1 MAVLGIDFGTSY
13 TFIVKIDGDKRTP
26 YGGLRFY
33 EGNFAIEKF
42 LKSTPGIKTKI
53 GWNGDSWKVGREAD
67 GINESN
73 VCDDLKTK
81 IRQMTKYMLGSDNY
95 KQLTPEAYTDEWY
108 QSANQDDR
116 KQAEDCGKTFI
127 IGGRETYYSAVELA
141 KIFFEEILKDDY
153 GGTLKGIFDDIDCI
167 VCGAPGIAMKQQC
180 ETGEES
186 VITDSLTY
194 KSILTEYILKPIIK
208 KTGKDNIKCIP
219 IDEPVL
225 AAVAFYDRKL
235 YEGDINTTILVV
247 DCGGGTTDYALI
259 EYDKN
264 ELFNF
269 RLVDCSEGSSEP
281 AGNTFDEMIAETLG
295 KDGRNFKKEAL
306 TDAKEQLFK
315 SFDRFASEHPELETA
330 ALNEGYRNY
339 IEYGRRAYVSDYDGN
354 HYVIALNSLHKSDVT
369 EKDYYATTFCGLRK
383 EKEKGKEKRAMHNL
397 VEKIRYFVL
406 NNLGKI
412 SSVNRV
418 LFVGGSSNM
427 DIFREYVMDKLFDT
441 RGDDGCW
448 RLDGSV
454 IKDDFF
460 QIKESNP
467 INCSN
472 AIAIGAA
479 LSADKALNSS
489 ESGESKG
496 RRIIEI
502 MSIPKVNIIMRD
514 NEERTNEELCILT
527 KKFKMDGEDKNVIN
541 DTYPGLSYW
550 LAEIKNSSEKSYAE
564 VEFQILVETNGGKKY
579 YPGGYDKQSNRWYR
593 FRTPAISFEDRMDV
607 PQGYNYNNIAVRFW
621 ADINANNGELAVFC
635 CVMQKAT
642 PKMTSIE
649 SYVFKTSKGDILIS
663 CLDGV
668 RAAGMV
674 QRKYSVNLITSE
686 SDNDN
691 VSSGKPKRHSS
702 KYSVLKNIGD
712 GFGWT
717 LKS

>member
-13 TFIVKIDGDKRTP
+13 TFIVEIDNNERTP
-26 YGGLRFY
+26 YGGMKFY
-33 EGNFAIEKF
+33 EGNFTKEKF

-53 GWNGDSWKVGREAD
+53 GWNGDSWKVGSEAD
-67 GINESN
+67 DIDGNN
-73 VCDDLKTK
+73 VCVDLKTK
-81 IRQMTKYMLGSDNY
+81 IRQMTKYMIGSVGH
-95 KQLTPEAYTDEWY
+95 KQLTPEEYTDEWY
-108 QSANQDDR
+108 QKADESDK
-116 KQAEDCGKTFI
+116 KQGRDCGKTFLM
-127 IGGRETYYSAVELA
+127 GGRETYYSAVELA

-167 VCGAPGIAMKQQC
+167 VCGVPGIAMEQH
-180 ETGEES
+180 ETDEES
-186 VITDSLTY
+186 SITDSLTY
-194 KSILTEYILKPIIK
+194 KSILTEYILKPIIE

-219 IDEPVL
+219 IEEPVL
-225 AAVAFYDRKL
+225 AAVAFYDGKL
-235 YEGDINTTILVV
+235 NYGQNTTILVV

-259 EYDKN
+259 KCDTN
-264 ELFNF
+264 ALFNF
-269 RLVDCSEGSSEP
+269 RLVNCSEGSSEP

-295 KDGRNFKKEAL
+295 KDGRDFKEEAL
-306 TDAKEQLFK
+306 TDAKEQLFR

-339 IEYGRRAYVSDYDGN
+339 IAHGRRASVSDNNGN
-354 HYVIALNSLHKSDVT
+354 HYVIALNSLHKNDVT
-369 EKDYYATTFCGLRK
+369 ENGYYATTFRGPQ
-383 EKEKGKEKRAMHNL
+383 EGEGAMHNL
-397 VEKIRYFVL
+397 VEKINDFAL
-406 NNLGKI
+406 SNLGKI

-427 DIFREYVMDKLFDT
+427 DIFRDYVMDGLFGT
-441 RGDDGCW
+441 QGDDGCW
-448 RLDGSV
+448 RSDGSV

-460 QIKESNP
+460 QIKDSNP

-479 LSADKALNSS
+479 LSANKALNSS
-489 ESGESKG
+489 ESGESRG
-496 RRIIEI
+496 GRIIEI

-514 NEERTNEELCILT
+514 NEEKTNEELCILT
-527 KKFKMDGEDKNVIN
+527 KKFKMDGEDENVID

-550 LAEIKNSSEKSYAE
+550 LTEIKNSSEKSYAE
-564 VEFQILVETNGGKKY
+564 VEFQILVETNCGKKY
-579 YPGGYDKQSNRWYR
+579 YPGGYNKQSNRWYR

-607 PQGYNYNNIAVRFW
+607 PQEYKYNNIAVRFL

-635 CVMQKAT
+635 CVMQQAT

-649 SYVFKTSKGDILIS
+649 SYVFKTSKGDIIIS

-668 RAAGMV
+668 RAASRV
-674 QRKYSVNLITSE
+674 QRKYSVHLMTAEHDDDNIG
-686 SDNDN
+686 SDK
-691 VSSGKPKRHSS
+691 SKRNSS

-717 LKS
+717 IKRKK